1 MAAVAMTRAVPL
13 TERLRSSRA
22 LGLSAV
28 AVVAVAWP
36 FFTSKTIHFYG
47 ALSAIYALV
56 ALSLVILAG
65 WTGQVS
71 LGHAAFLGFGTYIG
85 QKVLTAGVPV
95 PLAVLIVGAFGA
107 VISLALGIPSLR
119 LRGVYLTIVTLA
131 FGAACQRY
139 FFQLESVRGFHSS
152 TVPRPSVFG
161 LSTQS
166 DRGLYFVVL
175 AVFSIALLMAWNLRR
190 SDTGRAL
197 FAIRDSEEAAQA
209 LAVRI
214 APYKIGAFALS
225 AALATTAGLFYGML
239 YGATP
244 GPDQFGILQS
254 FFLLALPVVG
264 GLESLTGAVI
274 GGTFLATAQPL
285 VNVFHIRLFLATAV
299 ALILVA
305 LSGYDGV
312 AGMARAFIAAVGD
325 AIGRRGRVRYGSFV
339 PEEPAE
345 ANGKAH
351 VRVRVHGEAV
361 PGSVVRLRVRGAG
374 AGAGGEP

>member
-1 MAAVAMTRAVPL
+1 MAAIWSDPARRNRAIVLVLVAAA
-13 TERLRSSRA
+13 A
-22 LGLSAV
+22 LL
-28 AVVAVAWP
+28 WP
-36 FFTSKTIHFYG
+36 VFTSKTIHFYG

-85 QKVLTAGVPV
+85 QKVLSAGVPV
-95 PLAVLIVGAFGA
+95 PIAVLTVAAFGA
-107 VISLALGIPSLR
+107 VLSLALGIPSLR

-152 TVPRPSVFG
+152 TVPRPSVLG
-161 LSTQS
+161 ISTAS
-166 DRGLYFVVL
+166 DKGLYYVVL
-175 AVFSIALLMAWNLRR
+175 VVFAIAMFIAWNLRR
-190 SDTGRAL
+190 SDTGRTL

-209 LAVRI
+209 LAVHI

-264 GLESLTGAVI
+264 GLESLWGAVV
-274 GGTFLATAQPL
+274 GGAFLATAQPL
-285 VNVFHIRLFLATAV
+285 VNVFHVRLFLASSV

-312 AGMARAFIAAVGD
+312 TGMIAALYRSVRD
-325 AIGRRGRVRYGSFV
+325 AVSGRESVRYGSFV
-339 PEEPAE
+339 PEAAAE
-345 ANGKAH
+345 TNGNGKAH
-351 VRVRVHGEAV
+351 VHVRVVGEAV
-361 PGSVVRLRVRGAG
+361 PGSMLRLRVHGA
-374 AGAGGEP
+374 ETESS

>member
-1 MAAVAMTRAVPL
+1 M
-13 TERLRSSRA
+13 
-22 LGLSAV
+22 LGLSSLLSDPTKRNRAIVLVLVAAAAV
-28 AVVAVAWP
+28 LWP
-36 FFTSKTIHFYG
+36 LFTSKTIHFYG

-85 QKVLTAGVPV
+85 QKVLSAGVPV
-95 PLAVLIVGAFGA
+95 PIAVLTVAAFGA

-152 TVPRPSVFG
+152 TVPRPSVLG
-161 LSTQS
+161 VSTAS
-166 DRGLYFVVL
+166 DKGLYYVVL
-175 AVFSIALLMAWNLRR
+175 VVFAIAMFIAWNLRR
-190 SDTGRAL
+190 SDTGRSL

-209 LAVRI
+209 LAVHI

-264 GLESLTGAVI
+264 GLESLWGAVV
-274 GGTFLATAQPL
+274 GGAFLATAQPL
-285 VNVFHIRLFLATAV
+285 VNVFHVRLFLASAV
-299 ALILVA
+299 ALILVV

-312 AGMARAFIAAVGD
+312 TGMIASLWHAVRD
-325 AIGRRGRVRYGSFV
+325 AVVGTERVRYGSFV
-339 PEEPAE
+339 PEAV
-345 ANGKAH
+345 AAGTNGNGNGKAH
-351 VRVRVHGEAV
+351 VRVRVIGDAV
-361 PGSVVRLRVRGAG
+361 PGTFVRLRVHGAESEG
-374 AGAGGEP
+374 DE

>member
-1 MAAVAMTRAVPL
+1 MGGLMLDRARTSRAALFLVVAIAAV
-13 TERLRSSRA
+13 
-22 LGLSAV
+22 G
-28 AVVAVAWP
+28 WP
-36 FFTSKTIHFYG
+36 FVTSKTIHFYG

-71 LGHAAFLGFGTYIG
+71 LGHAAFLGFGVYIG

-95 PLAVLIVGAFGA
+95 PLAVLTVAAFGA

-119 LRGVYLTIVTLA
+119 LKGVYLTIVTLA

-139 FFQLESVRGFHSS
+139 FFLLESVRGFHSS

-161 LSTQS
+161 ISTAS

-175 AVFSIALLMAWNLRR
+175 AVFALALLMAWNLRR

-264 GLESLTGAVI
+264 GLESLWGAVI
-274 GGTFLATAQPL
+274 GGAFLATAQPL
-285 VNVFHIRLFLATAV
+285 VNVFHVRLFLASSV

-312 AGMARAFIAAVGD
+312 TGMIAALFNAVRDAVVGKD
-325 AIGRRGRVRYGSFV
+325 RVRYGSFV
-339 PEEPAE
+339 PEAAAE
-345 ANGKAH
+345 TNGKPH
-351 VRVRVHGEAV
+351 VRVRLVGKAV
-361 PGSVVRLRVRGAG
+361 PGSVVRLRVRGA
-374 AGAGGEP
+374 ETDR

>member
-1 MAAVAMTRAVPL
+1 MV
-13 TERLRSSRA
+13 ERLRLRVSPR
-22 LGLSAV
+22 LGLLAVV
-28 AVVAVAWP
+28 AVVAVSWP

-71 LGHAAFLGFGTYIG
+71 LGHAAFLGFGVYIG
-85 QKVLTAGVPV
+85 QKVLSAGVPV
-95 PLAVLIVGAFGA
+95 VLAVPTVAAFGG

-139 FFQLESVRGFHSS
+139 FFQLNWIRGFKSS
-152 TVPRPSVFG
+152 TVARPSVLG
-161 LSTQS
+161 ISTQT

-175 AVFSIALLMAWNLRR
+175 AVLALALGIAWNIRR

-264 GLESLTGAVI
+264 GLESLTGALI

-285 VNVFHIRLFLATAV
+285 VNIFHIRLFLATAV

-312 AGMARAFIAAVGD
+312 TGMARAMLASVRDVLG
-325 AIGRRGRVRYGSFV
+325 GRDRVRYGSFV
-339 PEEPAE
+339 PEAPVE

-351 VRVRVHGEAV
+351 ARIRLTAEPV
-361 PGSVVRLRVRGAG
+361 PGTLVRLRVRGT
-374 AGAGGEP
+374 GGDS

>member
-1 MAAVAMTRAVPL
+1 MVALWADPARRNRAIVL
-13 TERLRSSRA
+13 
-22 LGLSAV
+22 V
-28 AVVAVAWP
+28 VVAAAALLWP
-36 FFTSKTIHFYG
+36 VFTSKTIHFYG

-85 QKVLTAGVPV
+85 QKVLSAGVPV
-95 PLAVLIVGAFGA
+95 PIAVLIVAAFGA

-139 FFQLESVRGFHSS
+139 FFQLESVRGFRSS

-161 LSTQS
+161 ISTAS
-166 DRGLYFVVL
+166 DKGLYYVVL
-175 AVFSIALLMAWNLRR
+175 IVFAIAMFMAWNLRR
-190 SDTGRAL
+190 SDTGRSL

-209 LAVRI
+209 LAVHI

-264 GLESLTGAVI
+264 GLESLWGAVV
-274 GGTFLATAQPL
+274 GGAFLATAQPL
-285 VNVFHIRLFLATAV
+285 VNVFHVRLFLASSV

-312 AGMARAFIAAVGD
+312 TGMVAALFRSVGD
-325 AIGRRGRVRYGSFV
+325 AVTGRERVRYGSFV
-339 PEEPAE
+339 PETEAE
-345 ANGKAH
+345 ANGKGH
-351 VRVRVHGEAV
+351 LRVRVIGKPV
-361 PGSVVRLRVRGAG
+361 PGSLLRLRVRGASK
-374 AGAGGEP
+374 

>member
-1 MAAVAMTRAVPL
+1 M
-13 TERLRSSRA
+13 LRSFWEDSAKRNRA
-22 LGLSAV
+22 IMLVLV
-28 AVVAVAWP
+28 AAAALVWP
-36 FFTSKTIHFYG
+36 LLTSKTIHFYG

-65 WTGQVS
+65 WTGQIS

-85 QKVLTAGVPV
+85 QKLLTAGVPV
-95 PLAVLIVGAFGA
+95 PIAVLAVAAFGA

-139 FFQLESVRGFHSS
+139 FFQLESVRGFRSH

-161 LSTQS
+161 ISTAS
-166 DRGLYFVVL
+166 DKGLYYVVL
-175 AVFSIALLMAWNLRR
+175 VVFAIAIFMAWNLRR
-190 SDTGRAL
+190 SDTGRTL

-209 LAVRI
+209 LAVHI

-264 GLESLTGAVI
+264 GLESLWGAVV
-274 GGTFLATAQPL
+274 GGAFLATAQPL
-285 VNVFHIRLFLATAV
+285 VNVFHIRLFLASSV

-312 AGMARAFIAAVGD
+312 TGMIAALYRSVRDAVVG
-325 AIGRRGRVRYGSFV
+325 RERVRYGSFV
-339 PEEPAE
+339 PEAE
-345 ANGKAH
+345 AETNGKAH
-351 VRVRVHGEAV
+351 VHVKVLGEAV
-361 PGSVVRLRVRGAG
+361 PGSVLRLRVHGA
-374 AGAGGEP
+374 EVEQ

>member
-1 MAAVAMTRAVPL
+1 MHALLTDPAKRNKAIVMVLVAAA
-13 TERLRSSRA
+13 A
-22 LGLSAV
+22 LL
-28 AVVAVAWP
+28 WP
-36 FFTSKTIHFYG
+36 VFTSKTIHFYG

-71 LGHAAFLGFGTYIG
+71 LGHAAFLGFGVYIG
-85 QKVLTAGVPV
+85 QKVLSAGVPV
-95 PLAVLIVGAFGA
+95 PIAVLTVAGFGA

-139 FFQLESVRGFHSS
+139 FFQLNSIRGFQSS

-161 LSTQS
+161 ISTAS
-166 DRGLYFVVL
+166 DKGLYYVVL
-175 AVFSIALLMAWNLRR
+175 IVFAIAMFIAWNLRR

-197 FAIRDSEEAAQA
+197 FAIRDSEQAAEA
-209 LAVRI
+209 LAVHI

-264 GLESLTGAVI
+264 GLESLWGAVV
-274 GGTFLATAQPL
+274 GGAFLATAQPL
-285 VNVFHIRLFLATAV
+285 VNVFHVRLFLATAV

-312 AGMARAFIAAVGD
+312 TGMIAALYRSVRD
-325 AIGRRGRVRYGSFV
+325 AITGRERVRYGSFV
-339 PEEPAE
+339 PEAAVE
-345 ANGKAH
+345 ANGHAHAH
-351 VRVRVHGEAV
+351 VRIRGEPV
-361 PGSVVRLRVRGAG
+361 PGSMLRLRVRG
-374 AGAGGEP
+374 GEGK

>member
-1 MAAVAMTRAVPL
+1 MGGQLLDRARTSRAVLFLVVATAAV
-13 TERLRSSRA
+13 
-22 LGLSAV
+22 G
-28 AVVAVAWP
+28 WP
-36 FFTSKTIHFYG
+36 FVTSKTIHFYG

-56 ALSLVILAG
+56 ALSLVVLAG

-71 LGHAAFLGFGTYIG
+71 LGHAAFLGFGVYIG

-95 PLAVLIVGAFGA
+95 VFAVLIVAAFGA

-119 LRGVYLTIVTLA
+119 LKGVYLTIVTLA

-152 TVPRPSVFG
+152 TVPRPSVLG

-175 AVFSIALLMAWNLRR
+175 AVFGLALLMAWNLRR

-264 GLESLTGAVI
+264 GS
-274 GGTFLATAQPL
+274 
-285 VNVFHIRLFLATAV
+285 
-299 ALILVA
+299 
-305 LSGYDGV
+305 
-312 AGMARAFIAAVGD
+312 
-325 AIGRRGRVRYGSFV
+325 
-339 PEEPAE
+339 
-345 ANGKAH
+345 
-351 VRVRVHGEAV
+351 
-361 PGSVVRLRVRGAG
+361 
-374 AGAGGEP
+374 

>member
-1 MAAVAMTRAVPL
+1 LNTGRIVA
-13 TERLRSSRA
+13 
-22 LGLSAV
+22 LS
-28 AVVAVAWP
+28 VVAVIALVWP
-36 FFTSKTIHFYG
+36 LFTSKTIHFYG
-47 ALSAIYALV
+47 ALSVIYALV

-85 QKVLTAGVPV
+85 QKVLSAGVPV
-95 PLAVLIVGAFGA
+95 PIAVLTVAAFGA

-131 FGAACQRY
+131 FGAACQRF
-139 FFQLESVRGFHSS
+139 FFQLESIRGFHSS
-152 TVPRPSVFG
+152 TVPRPDVLGF
-161 LSTQS
+161 STKS
-166 DRGLYFVVL
+166 DQGLYYVVL
-175 AVFSIALLMAWNLRR
+175 VVFALGLLMAWNLRR

-264 GLESLTGAVI
+264 GLESLAGAAI
-274 GGTFLATAQPL
+274 GGIFLATAQPL
-285 VNVFHIRLFLATAV
+285 VNVFHIRLFLATSV

-312 AGMARAFIAAVGD
+312 TGMAKAMFASVRD
-325 AIGRRGRVRYGSFV
+325 ALGGKERVRYGSFV
-339 PEEPAE
+339 PEAVAE
-345 ANGKAH
+345 TNGKAH
-351 VRVRVHGEAV
+351 VRVRMKGTAV
-361 PGSVVRLRVRGAG
+361 PGSVVRLRVRGAEG
-374 AGAGGEP
+374 SDA

>member
-1 MAAVAMTRAVPL
+1 MRRLGSKPVGMLAIAAL
-13 TERLRSSRA
+13 
-22 LGLSAV
+22 
-28 AVVAVAWP
+28 AVAWP

-71 LGHAAFLGFGTYIG
+71 LGHAAFLGFGVYIG
-85 QKVLTAGVPV
+85 QKVLHAGVPV
-95 PLAVLIVGAFGA
+95 VLAVVIVAAFGA
-107 VISLALGIPSLR
+107 VISLVLGVPSLR

-139 FFQLESVRGFHSS
+139 FFQLNSVRGYRST

-161 LSTQS
+161 VSTQS

-175 AVFSIALLMAWNLRR
+175 VVLVLALAMAWNLRR

-197 FAIRDSEEAAQA
+197 FAIRDSEDAAQA
-209 LAVRI
+209 LAVRV

-264 GLESLTGAVI
+264 GLESLAGAVV
-274 GGTFLATAQPL
+274 GGAFLATAQPL
-285 VNVFHIRLFLATAV
+285 VNLFHIRLFLASSV

-305 LSGYDGV
+305 LSGHDG
-312 AGMARAFIAAVGD
+312 ATGMAREMWNSVAD
-325 AIGRRGRVRYGSFV
+325 ALGLRTRVRYGSFV
-339 PEEPAE
+339 PDEPVPT
-345 ANGKAH
+345 NGKAH
-351 VRVRVHGEAV
+351 VRLVLREPAS
-361 PGSVVRLRVRGAG
+361 PGSLVRLRVH
-374 AGAGGEP
+374 GAGGAK